1 MTGRKIYVVRLSRS
15 ERDYLSKLTK
25 SGKTNARKLNRAM
38 VLLKADENGLAWTDK
53 EISIA
58 FDIGIATIERC
69 RKRFVEGGLEVAI
82 DQKPRVEK
90 KLRRKLDGERE
101 AKLIALVCSD
111 PPNGYQR
118 WTLRLLA
125 KRLVTLEVIEEI
137 SHETVRQTLKK
148 INLNLG

>member
-1 MTGRKIYVVRLSRS
+1 VTRRKIYIVRLSES

-25 SGKTNARKLNRAM
+25 TGTINVRKLNRAKI
-38 VLLKADENGLAWTDK
+38 LLKADENGLAWTDK

-58 FDIGIATIERC
+58 LDIGTTTIERC
-69 RKRFVEGGLEVAI
+69 RKRFVEEGLEAAI
-82 DQKPRVEK
+82 VQKTRIEK
-90 KLRRKLDGERE
+90 KLRRKLDGEGE

-111 PPNGYQR
+111 PPEGYQR

-125 KRLVTLEVIEEI
+125 NRLVTLEVIEEI

>member
-1 MTGRKIYVVRLSRS
+1 MTGRKIYVVRLSES

-53 EISIA
+53 EIGIA
-58 FDIGIATIERC
+58 FDIGTATIERC
-69 RKRFVEGGLEVAI
+69 RKRFVEGGLEAAI
-82 DQKPRVEK
+82 EQRPRVEK
-90 KLRRKLDGERE
+90 KLRRKLDGEGE

-111 PPNGYQR
+111 PPKGYQR

-125 KRLVTLEVIEEI
+125 KRLVTLEVTEEI